1 MTLERREASIGA
13 GSGRELRGLALP
25 YDVEVSVAGMRERFE
40 PGSASS
46 TGEAVLNVHHRED
59 RPLAREPGTLTFESR
74 ADGLY
79 LSATLPETREADD
92 ALALVRAE
100 VLTGLSVEFR
110 AERERMVAGVR
121 RISKA
126 TVAGVGLVARP
137 AYKTT
142 QVEARGAA
150 LASALIAAASGP
162 EIDAAAISAGI
173 TVEQLRR
180 ALAAFG
186 SAFPEPAIPAAARP
200 EFSVPWWAS

>member
-25 YDVEVSVAGMRERFE
+25 YDVEVRVAGMRERFE

-100 VLTGLSVEFR
+100 VLTGPFR
-110 AERERMVAGVR
+110 RVPSRSGAHGGRRSADLKGDCCRCRVGGKAGVQNDDR
-121 RISKA
+121 LK
-126 TVAGVGLVARP
+126 
-137 AYKTT
+137 
-142 QVEARGAA
+142 RGARC
-150 LASALIAAASGP
+150 SH
-162 EIDAAAISAGI
+162 
-173 TVEQLRR
+173 
-180 ALAAFG
+180 
-186 SAFPEPAIPAAARP
+186 RP
-200 EFSVPWWAS
+200 

>member
-1 MTLERREASIGA
+1 MSMSWERREALIGA
-13 GSGRELRGLALP
+13 AEGRELRGLALP
-25 YDVEVSVAGMRERFE
+25 YGVETLFAGVRERFE

-79 LSATLPETREADD
+79 LRADLPATAESDD
-92 ALALVRAE
+92 ALALVRAGI
-100 VLTGLSVEFR
+100 LTGLSLEFR
-110 AERERMVAGVR
+110 ADKEKMVAGVR
-121 RISKA
+121 VIERA
-126 TVAGVGLVARP
+126 TVAGVALVARA

-150 LASALIAAASGP
+150 LAAALVASASGP
-162 EIDAAAISAGI
+162 EIEAAATSAGI

-180 ALAAFG
+180 ALRAFG
-186 SAFPEPAIPAAARP
+186 AVFPEPAVDRSAAA
-200 EFSVPWWAS
+200 PWWML

>member
-1 MTLERREASIGA
+1 M
-13 GSGRELRGLALP
+13 
-25 YDVEVSVAGMRERFE
+25 
-40 PGSASS
+40 
-46 TGEAVLNVHHRED
+46 
-59 RPLAREPGTLTFESR
+59 
-74 ADGLY
+74 
-79 LSATLPETREADD
+79 
-92 ALALVRAE
+92 
-100 VLTGLSVEFR
+100 
-110 AERERMVAGVR
+110 RERMVAGVR

-142 QVEARGAA
+142 KVEARGAA

>member
-1 MTLERREASIGA
+1 M
-13 GSGRELRGLALP
+13 
-25 YDVEVSVAGMRERFE
+25 
-40 PGSASS
+40 
-46 TGEAVLNVHHRED
+46 NVHHRED

-92 ALALVRAE
+92 ALALVRAG
-100 VLTGLSVEFR
+100 VLTGLSLEFR
-110 AERERMVAGVR
+110 ADQEKLVKGVR
-121 RISKA
+121 VIERA
-126 TVAGVGLVARP
+126 TVAGVALVARA

-200 EFSVPWWAS
+200 EFSVPWWVA